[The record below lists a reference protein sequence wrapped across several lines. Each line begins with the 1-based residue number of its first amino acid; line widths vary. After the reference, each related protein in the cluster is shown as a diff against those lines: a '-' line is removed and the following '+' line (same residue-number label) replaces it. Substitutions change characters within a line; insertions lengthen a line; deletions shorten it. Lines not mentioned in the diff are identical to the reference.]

1 MYVIK
6 AEVPDAAV
14 PTFRFERAKT
24 MYGGKRVAVGDT
36 VFVFASENEGGRGL
50 VASGVATVAEALP
63 RLPGVARQTPRV
75 RLVVRRTAS
84 ATRALGRAELKAF
97 ANAAGRP
104 EAELHFK
111 LYRQATDKLVGVT
124 PATAAFL
131 AQCCG
136 AGPAVRVS
144 APRRRGRR
152 A

>member
-63 RLPGVARQTPRV
+63 RLPGVARQTCPRHHTV
-75 RLVVRRTAS
+75 PFNWD
-84 ATRALGRAELKAF
+84 AEPGIDFGGGA
-97 ANAAGRP
+97 
-104 EAELHFK
+104 
-111 LYRQATDKLVGVT
+111 VGVA
-124 PATAAFL
+124 PQVLQFPVAFPDEL
-131 AQCCG
+131 VRAHRRQPG
-136 AGPAVRVS
+136 WRGGGPAPHEERTQL
-144 APRRRGRR
+144 REE
-152 A
+152 